1 MGLQHLAGLLLKI
14 GLRSHG
20 RIGAFLKGGLKNQTI
35 SLLVQ
40 TSRSKGPILIP
51 SDPVDGG

>member
-1 MGLQHLAGLLLKI
+1 MGLQHLAGLLLKR

-40 TSRSKGPILIP
+40 TSGSKGPILIP